1 MWKRSGVM
9 IINKFC
15 PKCGNELKKD
25 AKFCGGCGYDLSK
38 IELEQKQLEKEI
50 KKEIESKWKKQPSI
64 KNTVLI
70 VAEIL
75 LVLGGIIGFLTGFHI
90 FSLDI
95 DTIAHLIQ
103 QEGLK
108 INVEQ
113 LQHFLTAFATI
124 EMFLS
129 IFPII
134 GGILIFRRKSY
145 IVSSICAIIG
155 LFTISPFF
163 VSSIFSLI
171 GLIFII
177 KSKKDFR

>member
-1 MWKRSGVM
+1 MTTENIDDFR
-9 IINKFC
+9 
-15 PKCGNELKKD
+15 
-25 AKFCGGCGYDLSK
+25 
-38 IELEQKQLEKEI
+38 QEI
-50 KKEIESKWKKQPSI
+50 ADHITNSESFQQPSI
-64 KNTVLI
+64 KNTVLT
-70 VAEIL
+70 VAGIL
-75 LVLGGIIGFLTGFHI
+75 LVLGGIVSFLTWFSV

-95 DTIAHLIQ
+95 GTMETYLIQ

-155 LFTISPFF
+155 LFTIGPFF